1 MKKGFTLI
9 ELLVVISI
17 IGVLV
22 GLTLT
27 GFTAFRK
34 NANDVQRRS
43 DLAQYKAGLESY
55 FANENGKYPTIFWGG
70 DSYNSSGIF
79 RTTGGPII
87 NGYLPAEIDDPVNTA
102 TYRYLYYGVASGL
115 SYRLTAVLE
124 TGGYWVLCSS
134 GFAGKRITND
144 CLY

>member
-27 GFTAFRK
+27 GFTSFRK

-43 DLAQYKAGLESY
+43 ALAQYKAGLESY
-55 FANENGKYPTIFWGG
+55 FANENGKYPTNAYDG
-70 DSYNSSGIF
+70 DSFSSSGIF
-79 RTTGGPII
+79 GAGGPII
-87 NGYLPAEIDDPVNTA
+87 VEYLPAEIDDPVNTA

-144 CLY
+144 CPY